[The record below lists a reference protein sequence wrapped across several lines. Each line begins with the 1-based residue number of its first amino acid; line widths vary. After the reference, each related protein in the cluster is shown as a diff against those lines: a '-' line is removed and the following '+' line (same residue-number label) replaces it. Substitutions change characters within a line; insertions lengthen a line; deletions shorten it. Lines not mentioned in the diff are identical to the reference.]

1 MLVVVGWWVTVGSH
15 GLAGSRVVGCDVAG
29 LYRPW
34 YECEVRDLGV
44 RDAAVRVRV
53 MVVEGGDGG

>member
-1 MLVVVGWWVTVGSH
+1 MWVVVGWWVTVGSR
-15 GLAGSRVVGCDVAG
+15 GLAGSCVVGCDVAG

-34 YECEVRDLGV
+34 YECEVWDLGV

-53 MVVEGGDGG
+53 MVVE